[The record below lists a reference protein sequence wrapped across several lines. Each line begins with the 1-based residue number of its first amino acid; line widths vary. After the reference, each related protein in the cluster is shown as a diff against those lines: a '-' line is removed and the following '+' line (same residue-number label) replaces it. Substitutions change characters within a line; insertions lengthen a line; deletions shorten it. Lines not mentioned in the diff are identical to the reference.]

1 MRLCMFVYFNI
12 KLGIYGFP
20 ILQFLSIN
28 ALTMRIELVELVL
41 LELVAVERI
50 SCLI

>member
-1 MRLCMFVYFNI
+1 MFVYLNI
-12 KLGIYGFP
+12 KLSIYGCH

-28 ALTMRIELVELVL
+28 ALTVRIELVKLVL